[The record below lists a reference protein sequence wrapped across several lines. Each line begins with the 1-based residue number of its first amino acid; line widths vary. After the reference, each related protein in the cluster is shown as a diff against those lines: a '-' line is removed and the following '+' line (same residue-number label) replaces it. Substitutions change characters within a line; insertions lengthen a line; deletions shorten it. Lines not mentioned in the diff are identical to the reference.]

1 VFGNKSLIS
10 SHSKT
15 IRSPAPSSLPAKNSN
30 CLLLIITIPDR
41 TWIACRNKHMAPAII
56 AAGPPSRFPH
66 WDCGMSRCDLR
77 AALGW
82 PPQPTRYLLD
92 HALCVQPRRRRSAFV
107 DRGNTRWDFLGVYPH
122 RLQSIL
128 CYAEWSWESGGLL
141 PLRNQRGTWDG
152 SRAVAVRRRDGWA
165 MRGVCLCARRPRVR
179 STTWLDAFV
188 VNCCR
193 LQHRCA
199 AISRAHAT
207 AVAAAWKNDG
217 FKFLYFAPKTVGCA
231 AKWWSSHRVLE

>member
-128 CYAEWSWESGGLL
+128 CYAGNPEDCFLSGIKGVHETGRGRWQYDVEMAEQWGVFAFAREGRACAPLL
-141 PLRNQRGTWDG
+141 DLTHLW
-152 SRAVAVRRRDGWA
+152 W
-165 MRGVCLCARRPRVR
+165 
-179 STTWLDAFV
+179 T
-188 VNCCR
+188 
-193 LQHRCA
+193 
-199 AISRAHAT
+199 
-207 AVAAAWKNDG
+207 AAA
-217 FKFLYFAPKTVGCA
+217 
-231 AKWWSSHRVLE
+231 SSTGVQRLVVHMQRRWLRRGKMMASNFSILHRRL